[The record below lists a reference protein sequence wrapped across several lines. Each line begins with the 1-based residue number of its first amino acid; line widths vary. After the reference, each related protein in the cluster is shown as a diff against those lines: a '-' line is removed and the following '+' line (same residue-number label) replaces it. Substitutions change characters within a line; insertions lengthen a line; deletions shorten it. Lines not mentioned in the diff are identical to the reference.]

1 MNYYVFN
8 RFSKQKYE
16 DYIILYILKSSFIS
30 VFIQVRIC
38 YPSSFFLYII
48 EEIYWTNIIIGDEAE
63 I

>member
-48 EEIYWTNIIIGDEAE
+48 EEIHLNPF
-63 I
+63 